1 MRDSKINVL
10 TLNLKVLEPCKG
22 GGQQMALSPAI
33 TRRDDY
39 RLGPSTR

>member
-1 MRDSKINVL
+1 MRDSTINVL
-10 TLNLKVLEPCKG
+10 NLNLKVLEPCKG